1 MSPVST
7 ATAAWDTVVVGAGPA
22 GCHTAWELGNRGWKV
37 LLVDRA
43 SFPRWKPCAGGI
55 TVKAKPYIPE
65 QLHHLF
71 ERTIH
76 ETVISYGPDKVTRLQ
91 CRSPVGWMVHREEF
105 DQAHLELVRGLEA
118 VTVMEGTAVGGVV
131 EDNGAV
137 RVETSGG
144 TLRAR
149 TVVGADG
156 VESVVA
162 RTFKGWDEREFV
174 AAFELEGWM
183 PPGDHGIATQFD
195 LSSFPGG
202 YGWAFPKRR
211 RCSIGGYVG
220 GSQARQVRQQC
231 SSFLSSWSNLRACE
245 IYRQRGY
252 RLPLG
257 GTLRPYN
264 TSRIVLVGDAADA
277 VDPVT
282 GEGIAQ
288 AFLTA
293 HLAAESIDRFLRFG
307 RALDGYSWRLWR
319 EIHGPFRLARKLSGL
334 MYGHPATA
342 FRILFRN
349 RLLCRYFVRVLR
361 GEMSY
366 PGLLARAA
374 LAAPL
379 LPAFHCR
386 GGVNAMDVP

>member
-1 MSPVST
+1 MSFASDGV
-7 ATAAWDTVVVGAGPA
+7 WDTIVVGAGPA
-22 GCHTAWELGNRGWKV
+22 GCHAAWELGKRGWNV
-37 LLVDRA
+37 LLMDRA
-43 SFPRWKPCAGGI
+43 RFPRWKPCAGGI
-55 TVKAKPYIPE
+55 TVKAAPYIPR

-76 ETVISYGPDKVTRLQ
+76 ETVISCGPNQITRLY
-91 CRSPVGWMVHREEF
+91 CRRPVGWMVHREEF
-105 DQAHLELVRGLEA
+105 DQAHLDLVRGLDT
-118 VTVMEGTAVGGVV
+118 VTVMEGTPVRGVEE
-131 EDNGAV
+131 EDARV
-137 RVETSGG
+137 RVRTGSG
-144 TLRAR
+144 TFSAR
-149 TVVGADG
+149 SLVGADG

-162 RTFKGWDEREFV
+162 RAFNGWEEREFV

-183 PPGDHGIATQFD
+183 PSGDHGIATQFD
-195 LSSFPGG
+195 FGSFPGG
-202 YGWAFPKRR
+202 YGWAFPKRA

-220 GSQARQVRQQC
+220 GAHARQVREQC
-231 SSFLSSWSNLRACE
+231 RSFLSTWNQLKGCE

-264 TSRIVLVGDAADA
+264 STRIVLVGDAADA

-288 AFLTA
+288 AFRTS
-293 HLAAESIDRFLRFG
+293 HLAASAIDRFLRFE

-319 EIHGPFRLARKLSGL
+319 EIHGPFRLARKLSSM
-334 MYGHPATA
+334 MYDHPFSA
-342 FRILFRN
+342 FRLMFRN
-349 RLLCRYFVRVLR
+349 RLLCRYFVHVLR

-374 LAAPL
+374 LAAPAL
-379 LPAFHCR
+379 AAFRCR
-386 GGVNAMDVP
+386 GTDVAVEVP

>member
-1 MSPVST
+1 MTSSSLGT
-7 ATAAWDTVVVGAGPA
+7 MWDAIVVGAGPA
-22 GCHTAWELGNRGWKV
+22 GCHAAWELGNRGWKV

-55 TVKAKPYIPE
+55 TVKAAPYIPNE
-65 QLHHLF
+65 LHHLF

-76 ETVISYGPDKVTRLQ
+76 ETVISWGPDRVTRLH
-91 CRSPVGWMVHREEF
+91 CRKPVGWMVHREEF
-105 DQAHLELVRGLEA
+105 DQAHLDLVRSLA
-118 VTVMEGTAVGGVV
+118 TVRVMEGTPVRGVV
-131 EDNGAV
+131 EDNDSV
-137 RVETSGG
+137 RVETGAG
-144 TLRAR
+144 TFQGRAL
-149 TVVGADG
+149 VGADG

-162 RTFKGWDEREFV
+162 RLFKGWDQREFV
-174 AAFELEGWM
+174 AAFELEGWL
-183 PPGDHGIATQFD
+183 PAGDHGIATQFD
-195 LSSFPGG
+195 FASFPGG

-220 GSQARQVRQQC
+220 GQYARQVREQC
-231 SSFLSSWSNLRACE
+231 RRFQSSWSTLQGCE

-264 TSRIVLVGDAADA
+264 SSRIVLAGDAADA

-288 AFLTA
+288 AFRTS
-293 HLAAESIDRFLRFG
+293 HLAAAAIDRFLSCD
-307 RALDGYSWRLWR
+307 RALDGYSWRLWK

-334 MYGHPATA
+334 MYGHPSAA
-342 FRILFRN
+342 FRLMFRN

-366 PGLLARAA
+366 AGLLARTV
-374 LAAPL
+374 LAMPV
-379 LPAFHCR
+379 LPAYRCR
-386 GGVNAMDVP
+386 GTEVAVEVP